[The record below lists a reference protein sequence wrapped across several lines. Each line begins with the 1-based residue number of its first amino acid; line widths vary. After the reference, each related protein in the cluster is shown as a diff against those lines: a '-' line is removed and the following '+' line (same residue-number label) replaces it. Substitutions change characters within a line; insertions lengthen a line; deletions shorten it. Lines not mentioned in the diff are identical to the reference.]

1 MSAICAPPSQ
11 DDDTN
16 AAGVQLPNAATTREG
31 DGLPNSAASHRLVSA
46 RAGKSTPVSMPRPSS
61 IQTRSS
67 VAKLP
72 VADLAYGQPP
82 SPPADESNSVIPA
95 SSPTRTFANACP

>member
-31 DGLPNSAASHRLVSA
+31 DGLPNSAASHRLVST

-67 VAKLP
+67 VARLP
-72 VADLAYGQPP
+72 VADSAYGQPP
-82 SPPADESNSVIPA
+82 SPPAEESTVDTPQRRAASVLVSAWP
-95 SSPTRTFANACP
+95 